1 MLYNIINFQLID
13 IYTLQWFKNSGYKFK
28 FNNKALYLSIFSNNI
43 IMTEWIK
50 NNNYKLSIKYV
61 KKYVKN

>member
-1 MLYNIINFQLID
+1 
-13 IYTLQWFKNSGYKFK
+13 
-28 FNNKALYLSIFSNNI
+28 LSIFSNNI

-61 KKYVKN
+61 KKYIKN